1 MTETA
6 RLFALVATQ
15 IRSFAADEGGATA
28 IEYALLASCVAVA
41 IVSTL
46 HVVGSNLR
54 DNFYQKVVNAFP
66 S

>member
-1 MTETA
+1 MKGTVPVFT
-6 RLFALVATQ
+6 LVAGQ
-15 IRSFAADEGGATA
+15 FRRLLADEGGATA
-28 IEYALLASCVAVA
+28 IEYALLASCIAVA

-54 DNFYQKVVNAFP
+54 DNFYQKIVNAFP